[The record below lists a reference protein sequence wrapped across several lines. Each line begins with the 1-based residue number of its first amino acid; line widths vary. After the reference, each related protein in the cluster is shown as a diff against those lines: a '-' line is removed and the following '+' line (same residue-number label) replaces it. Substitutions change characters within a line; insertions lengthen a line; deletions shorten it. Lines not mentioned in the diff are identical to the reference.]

1 MRIGARHMLQRM
13 GFIAGAVILATCS
26 VVLMLGC
33 AQAAPAGSEK
43 TTAAAETSTVAA
55 ETSTVSG
62 DVIEVTLDGIK
73 VADITASDIGGLPA
87 ASLTVN
93 GVDKSGATLASVF
106 DFIGIVS
113 YIGFTASGLS
123 PDHTEVFAE
132 LDETTVNSDII
143 FTTDKGIVS
152 VFGPEIPTE
161 CWDMDISTIA
171 VIACNCG
178 VG

>member
-1 MRIGARHMLQRM
+1 MRIGTKHMSSRM
-13 GFIAGAVILATCS
+13 GFIAGTVILAACLGL
-26 VVLMLGC
+26 LMLGC
-33 AQAAPAGSEK
+33 AQAAPAVSAK
-43 TTAAAETSTVAA
+43 TTAAAETSTAA
-55 ETSTVSG
+55 E
-62 DVIEVTLDGIK
+62 DDIEVTLDGIK
-73 VADITASDIGGLPA
+73 VADITASDIGKLPA
-87 ASLTVN
+87 VSVSVN

-132 LDETTVNSDII
+132 LDETNVNSEII
-143 FTTDKGIVS
+143 FTSANGVLS

-161 CWDMDISTIA
+161 CWDMDITSIA
-171 VIACNCG
+171 VVACNCG